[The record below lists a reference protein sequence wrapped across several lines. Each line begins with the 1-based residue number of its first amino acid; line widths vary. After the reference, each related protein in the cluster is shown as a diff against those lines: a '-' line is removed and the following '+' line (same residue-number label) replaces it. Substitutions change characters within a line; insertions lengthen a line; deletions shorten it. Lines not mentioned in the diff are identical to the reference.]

1 MARSEL
7 SATTRSRTQEEGGTP
22 SRTWKDS
29 APSGTREESAPSG
42 TREDSTPSGIQEE
55 SAPSGTREESAPRGT
70 REESARSGTQEESA
84 PRGTREDSAPSGTQE
99 ESAPRGTREDSAPSG
114 TREGSAP
121 RGTREDSAPSGT
133 REGSAPSGTREGSA
147 PRGTREESARSGTQ
161 EESAPRGTRE
171 DSAPSG
177 TREGSAPRGTREGSA
192 PSGTREGS
200 APRGTRED
208 SAPSGTQEESAPR
221 GTREDSAPSGTREG
235 SAPRTHRAA
244 LALRTPATR
253 TERLLKPPSRRA
265 TLVQASGEAQASIL
279 LRPKRPSISD
289 VPTCTDGVRASTTQ
303 RGAPVTCPGPGAY
316 GGQGLHS
323 DSASVGNLCDLSN
336 MRPTSFRGSRVDG
349 GGCAYPPCPGN
360 GRGVEAL
367 ADSPLRTRSEPR
379 LQVRAPDTRWRRRA
393 ERAAGPRFLS
403 SIHAGPLTHPTDGPA
418 AQAQRSEAAP
428 ALLSRTLFQRP
439 PRT

>member
-55 SAPSGTREESAPRGT
+55 SAPSGTREESAP
-70 REESARSGTQEESA
+70 S
-84 PRGTREDSAPSGTQE
+84 GTREDST
-99 ESAPRGTREDSAPSG
+99 PSG
-114 TREGSAP
+114 TREGSAPRGTCEESAPSRTQEDSTPRGTQEESAP

-177 TREGSAPRGTREGSA
+177 TREE
-192 PSGTREGS
+192 S

-208 SAPSGTQEESAPR
+208 SAPSGTREGSAPSGTREESAPR

-393 ERAAGPRFLS
+393 ERAAGLRFLS